1 MIIGATY
8 KDGIDDVRFS
18 PTEILASSL
27 IKLRA
32 KIKIYDQYVKEWKE
46 FEKNIIKEIKFDD
59 KFDIIILTVSNNFYK
74 KINLNNISVPK
85 KTLIVDA
92 NNVISKEKLVEL
104 KKKKLK
110 IFSVG
115 RGYIE

>member
-18 PTEILASSL
+18 PTKVLASNL
-27 IKLRA
+27 IKLKA

-46 FEKNIIKEIKFDD
+46 FKKNIIKKIKLND

-85 KTLIVDA
+85 KTLIIDA
-92 NNVISKEKLVEL
+92 NNVLSKIKLIEL
-104 KKKKLK
+104 KKKNLN